1 MMAIWKEPIFNRT
14 EADVSFAIRQ
24 IEAWKSSHTH
34 KADIVVTPEAI
45 VVESGVE
52 VVVNPDSVAVNVDHT
67 RVENGV
73 LVVELGNIY
82 DLKGCLNLSDI
93 IRIEDNISYMAEHLA
108 EYLYPI
114 EINTRVWTK
123 TSLPNLDD
131 MKRIASN
138 IHSIFENFYDPRE
151 TGEDGEKETVPDR
164 MLSYQDINTIEHY
177 LYILKQMLDCMKSS
191 FISSG
196 TRCCGERGL
205 PLRRSI

>member
-1 MMAIWKEPIFNRT
+1 MMAIWREPIFDRT
-14 EADVSFAIRQ
+14 DADVAFAIKQ

-34 KADIVVTPEAI
+34 TADIVVTPEAL
-45 VVESGVE
+45 VVENGVE
-52 VVVNPDSVAVNVDHT
+52 VVVNPDSVEVDVSHA
-67 RVENGV
+67 RVENGI

-93 IRIEDNISYMAEHLA
+93 VRIEDNISYIAEHLA

-114 EINTRVWTK
+114 EINTRAWTK
-123 TSLPNLDD
+123 TSLPNVDD

-151 TGEDGEKETVPDR
+151 MGEDGEKEKVPDR
-164 MLSYQDINTIEHY
+164 MLSFTDINTIEGY
-177 LYILKQMLDCMKSS
+177 LNLLKQMLDCMKSS